1 MCDDYN
7 DFGSDK
13 RSCHTE
19 WISRNG
25 REQNMAPACLVN
37 HDLLG
42 KIFLKLAK
50 FSSFVAASIPHSF
63 LNSTGKPFNRWRIQ
77 LHAGMSEIY
86 INTPVKH
93 FRRKN
98 ARN

>member
-1 MCDDYN
+1 MITTIL
-7 DFGSDK
+7 GPIK
-13 RSCHTE
+13 
-19 WISRNG
+19 G
-25 REQNMAPACLVN
+25 RVIQSGFHETAGIKIWHPAACLVN